1 MAKKIFSI
9 PLLFLILLNVNFCSA
24 EQLAAEDYQ
33 KMFRAGN
40 FYVEFKDKWGV
51 RILAGSDGVRLE
63 RMRYDFEAGSIALL
77 NPLGMIFGGES
88 KNPEVMYKDGKFYNF
103 VEKNKANVCDEKHLY
118 DENLDPRQGW
128 NKIFQKIAL
137 PDELAIFFWED
148 IYSRHTPSVT
158 APKFAESVKKSFKN
172 KEYDCDRY
180 TCEIKTSTGGDLAEL
195 IYDAM
200 YKDGKLFRVES
211 FVLRNGQ
218 LYPLNVLEIKKF
230 QAEIPKG
237 TFKIYKNTKLYTAGI
252 GDINDLLEKPVQ
264 IGVMEEQSW

>member
-1 MAKKIFSI
+1 MYKK
-9 PLLFLILLNVNFCSA
+9 FLTALIALISLSCSYCNA
-24 EQLAAEDYQ
+24 EQAAAEGYK

-51 RILAGSDGVRLE
+51 RILAGIGGIRLE

-77 NPLGMIFGGES
+77 NPLGMIFGGED

-137 PDELAIFFWED
+137 PDELAIFFWND
-148 IYSRHTPSVT
+148 IYRRNMPSLT
-158 APKFAESVKKSFKN
+158 APKFSESMKKSFKN

-180 TCEIKTSTGGDLAEL
+180 TCEIKTSSGGDVAKI

-200 YKDGKLFRVES
+200 YSEGKLFRVES
-211 FVLRNGQ
+211 YVFRSGQ

-230 QAEIPKG
+230 QSEIPKG
-237 TFKIYKNTKLYTAGI
+237 TFKIYKNTKLYAAGI

-264 IGVMEEQSW
+264 IGTMEEQSW

>member
-1 MAKKIFSI
+1 
-9 PLLFLILLNVNFCSA
+9 
-24 EQLAAEDYQ
+24 
-33 KMFRAGN
+33 
-40 FYVEFKDKWGV
+40 
-51 RILAGSDGVRLE
+51 
-63 RMRYDFEAGSIALL
+63 
-77 NPLGMIFGGES
+77 MIFGGES

-137 PDELAIFFWED
+137 PDELAIFFWND
-148 IYSRHTPSVT
+148 AYRQNTPSLS
-158 APKFAESVKKSFKN
+158 APKFSESIKKSFKN

-180 TCEIKTSTGGDLAEL
+180 TCEIKTSTGGDVAKL

-200 YKDGKLFRVES
+200 YSDGRLFRVES
-211 FVLRNGQ
+211 FVFRNEQ

-230 QAEIPKG
+230 QSEIPKG
-237 TFKIYKNTKLYTAGI
+237 TFKIYRNTKLYAAGI

-264 IGVMEEQSW
+264 IGTMEEESW